1 MNKARRNELAKIKD
15 VIEIERGKLQIVCEE
30 EQDTMMNIPEN
41 LQECKRYYDMEA
53 YVEFM
58 EEAIEHLDDVID
70 IFGEVMEEGV

>member
-1 MNKARRNELAKIKD
+1 MRINKARRNELAKIKD

-41 LQECKRYYDMEA
+41 LQEGERYYDMEA

-70 IFGEVMEEGV
+70 ILDEMI

>member
-41 LQECKRYYDMEA
+41 LQECERYYNMEA

-70 IFGEVMEEGV
+70 IFVEMM

>member
-30 EQDTMMNIPEN
+30 EQNTMMNIPEN
-41 LQECKRYYDMEA
+41 LQECERYYDMEA

-58 EEAIEHLDDVID
+58 EEAIEHLDDVMYILD
-70 IFGEVMEEGV
+70 EMM

>member
-30 EQDTMMNIPEN
+30 EQNTMMNIPEN
-41 LQECKRYYDMEA
+41 LQECERYYNMEA

-70 IFGEVMEEGV
+70 ILDEMM

>member
-41 LQECKRYYDMEA
+41 LQECERYYNMEA

-70 IFGEVMEEGV
+70 ILDEMI

>member
-1 MNKARRNELAKIKD
+1 MNNARRNELAKIKD

-41 LQECKRYYDMEA
+41 LQECERYYDMEA

-58 EEAIEHLDDVID
+58 EEAIEHLDDVMD
-70 IFGEVMEEGV
+70 ILDEMM

>member
-30 EQDTMMNIPEN
+30 EQDTMMNSPEN
-41 LQECKRYYDMEA
+41 LQECERYYDMEA

-70 IFGEVMEEGV
+70 ILDEMM

>member
-15 VIEIERGKLQIVCEE
+15 VIEIERGKLQIVCEK

-41 LQECKRYYDMEA
+41 LQECERYYNMEA

-70 IFGEVMEEGV
+70 ILDEMM

>member
-41 LQECKRYYDMEA
+41 LQECERYYGMEA

-70 IFGEVMEEGV
+70 ILDEMM

>member
-41 LQECKRYYDMEA
+41 LQECERYYDMEA

-58 EEAIEHLDDVID
+58 EEAIEHLDDVVD
-70 IFGEVMEEGV
+70 ILDDMM

>member
-41 LQECKRYYDMEA
+41 LQECERYYNMEA

-58 EEAIEHLDDVID
+58 AEAIEHLDDVMD
-70 IFGEVMEEGV
+70 ILDEMI

>member
-41 LQECKRYYDMEA
+41 LQECEKYYDMEA

-58 EEAIEHLDDVID
+58 EEAIDHLDDVIYILD
-70 IFGEVMEEGV
+70 KMM

>member
-1 MNKARRNELAKIKD
+1 MNKARRNELANIKD

-41 LQECKRYYDMEA
+41 LQECERYYDMEA

-58 EEAIEHLDDVID
+58 EEAIDHLDDVIYILD
-70 IFGEVMEEGV
+70 KMM

>member
-1 MNKARRNELAKIKD
+1 MNKARRNELTKIKD

-41 LQECKRYYDMEA
+41 LQECERYYDMEA

-58 EEAIEHLDDVID
+58 EEAIEHLDDVMD
-70 IFGEVMEEGV
+70 ILDEMM

>member
-41 LQECKRYYDMEA
+41 LQECERYYNMEA

-58 EEAIEHLDDVID
+58 AEAIEHLDDVID
-70 IFGEVMEEGV
+70 ILDEMI

>member
-15 VIEIERGKLQIVCEE
+15 VIEIERGKIQIVCEE

-41 LQECKRYYDMEA
+41 LQECERYYNMEA

-58 EEAIEHLDDVID
+58 AEAIEHLDDVID
-70 IFGEVMEEGV
+70 ILDEMI

>member
-41 LQECKRYYDMEA
+41 LQEGERYYDMET
-53 YVEFM
+53 YIESM
-58 EEAIEHLDDVID
+58 EEALEHLDDVID
-70 IFGEVMEEGV
+70 ILDEMI

>member
-41 LQECKRYYDMEA
+41 LQECERYYDMEA

-70 IFGEVMEEGV
+70 IFDEMM

>member
-1 MNKARRNELAKIKD
+1 MNNARRNELAKIKD

-30 EQDTMMNIPEN
+30 EQDTMMNVPEN
-41 LQECKRYYDMEA
+41 LQECERYYDMEA

-70 IFGEVMEEGV
+70 ILDEMM

>member
-1 MNKARRNELAKIKD
+1 MNKARRNELAKIKR

-70 IFGEVMEEGV
+70 ILDEMM

>member
-70 IFGEVMEEGV
+70 IFDKMM

>member
-41 LQECKRYYDMEA
+41 LQECERYYNMEA

-70 IFGEVMEEGV
+70 IFDEMM

>member
-41 LQECKRYYDMEA
+41 LQECKRYYNMEA

-70 IFGEVMEEGV
+70 IFDEMM

>member
-1 MNKARRNELAKIKD
+1 MNKTRRNELAKIKD

-41 LQECKRYYDMEA
+41 LQECKRYCDMEA

-70 IFGEVMEEGV
+70 ILDEMM

>member
-1 MNKARRNELAKIKD
+1 MNKARRNDLAKIKD

-41 LQECKRYYDMEA
+41 LQECERYYDMEA

-70 IFGEVMEEGV
+70 ILDEMM

>member
-41 LQECKRYYDMEA
+41 LQECERYYNMEA

-70 IFGEVMEEGV
+70 IFDEML

>member
-53 YVEFM
+53 
-58 EEAIEHLDDVID
+58 
-70 IFGEVMEEGV
+70 

>member
-30 EQDTMMNIPEN
+30 EQDAMMNIPEN
-41 LQECKRYYDMEA
+41 LQECERYYDMEA

-58 EEAIEHLDDVID
+58 EEAIEHLDDVMD
-70 IFGEVMEEGV
+70 ILDEMM

>member
-41 LQECKRYYDMEA
+41 LQECERYYNMEA

-70 IFGEVMEEGV
+70 ILDEMM

>member
-15 VIEIERGKLQIVCEE
+15 VVEIERRKLQIVCEE

-41 LQECKRYYDMEA
+41 LQECERYYNMEA

-70 IFGEVMEEGV
+70 IFDEMM

>member
-41 LQECKRYYDMEA
+41 LQECERYYNMEA

-58 EEAIEHLDDVID
+58 AEAIEHLDDVID
-70 IFGEVMEEGV
+70 IFDEMI